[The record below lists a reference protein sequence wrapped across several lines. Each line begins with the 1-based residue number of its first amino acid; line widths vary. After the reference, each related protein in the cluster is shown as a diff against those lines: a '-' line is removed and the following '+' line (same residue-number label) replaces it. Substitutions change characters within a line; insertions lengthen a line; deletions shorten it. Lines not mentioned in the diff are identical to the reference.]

1 MNLNNKGFMLAEVI
15 ISASVIIVTLVS
27 LYAGFARVYKAYEI
41 RSTYY
46 DADSVYALKT
56 ISDYFIDEM
65 VFNSYISRINSTN
78 RYVEFKEIDTP
89 SNKIDAFINKMIE
102 NYSFKRFYLTRYNST
117 YIDSIKYECN
127 VDQEECTINYDLEKY
142 IAFLISDGV
151 IDDNN
156 DNYKY
161 IFISETKDGRFSY
174 LRIA

>member
-1 MNLNNKGFMLAEVI
+1 MKLNNKGFMLAEVI

-65 VFNSYISRINSTN
+65 VFNSYISSINNTN
-78 RYVEFKEIDTP
+78 KYVEFKKNESP

-102 NYSFKRFYLTRYNST
+102 NYNFKHFYLTRYNSDYLESIESISSDLEE
-117 YIDSIKYECN
+117 YID
-127 VDQEECTINYDLEKY
+127 
-142 IAFLISDGV
+142 FLDSDKV
-151 IDDNN
+151 IDNS
-156 DNYKY
+156 NYKY

>member
-65 VFNSYISRINSTN
+65 VFNSYISGINSTN
-78 RYVEFKEIDTP
+78 KYVEFKENESP

-102 NYSFKRFYLTRYNST
+102 NYNFKHFYLTRYNSDYLESIESISSDLEE
-117 YIDSIKYECN
+117 YID
-127 VDQEECTINYDLEKY
+127 
-142 IAFLISDGV
+142 FLNSDGV
-151 IDDNN
+151 IDD
-156 DNYKY
+156 DANYKY
-161 IFISETKDGRFSY
+161 IFISETNDGRFSY

>member
-1 MNLNNKGFMLAEVI
+1 MKLNNKGFMLAEVI

-65 VFNSYISRINSTN
+65 VFNSYISGINNTN
-78 RYVEFKEIDTP
+78 RYVEFKEIGTP
-89 SNKIDAFINKMIE
+89 SNKIDAFINKMIK
-102 NYSFKRFYLTRYNST
+102 NYKFEHFYLTRYDMEYLNSVKSISSDLEE
-117 YIDSIKYECN
+117 YID
-127 VDQEECTINYDLEKY
+127 
-142 IAFLISDGV
+142 FLDSDKV
-151 IDDNN
+151 IDNS
-156 DNYKY
+156 NYKY

>member
-65 VFNSYISRINSTN
+65 VFNSYISSINNTN
-78 RYVEFKEIDTP
+78 KYVEFKKNESP

-102 NYSFKRFYLTRYNST
+102 NYNFKHFYLTRYNSDYLESIESISSDLKE
-117 YIDSIKYECN
+117 YID
-127 VDQEECTINYDLEKY
+127 
-142 IAFLISDGV
+142 FLDSDKV
-151 IDDNN
+151 IDNT
-156 DNYKY
+156 NYKY
-161 IFISETKDGRFSY
+161 IFISETNDGRFSY

>member
-65 VFNSYISRINSTN
+65 VFNSYISGINNTN
-78 RYVEFKEIDTP
+78 RYVEFKEIGTP

-102 NYSFKRFYLTRYNST
+102 NYSFKRFYLTRYNSDYLESIESISSDLKE
-117 YIDSIKYECN
+117 YIN
-127 VDQEECTINYDLEKY
+127 
-142 IAFLISDGV
+142 FLNSDGV
-151 IDDNN
+151 IDD
-156 DNYKY
+156 DANYKY
-161 IFISETKDGRFSY
+161 IFISETNDGRFSY

>member
-1 MNLNNKGFMLAEVI
+1 MKLNNKGFMLAEVI

-65 VFNSYISRINSTN
+65 VFNSYISGINNTN
-78 RYVEFKEIDTP
+78 KYVEFKKNESP

-102 NYSFKRFYLTRYNST
+102 NYNFNFYLTRYNSDYLESIESISSDLKE
-117 YIDSIKYECN
+117 YIN
-127 VDQEECTINYDLEKY
+127 
-142 IAFLISDGV
+142 FLNSDGV
-151 IDDNN
+151 IDD
-156 DNYKY
+156 DANYKY
-161 IFISETKDGRFSY
+161 IFISETNDGRFSY

>member
-1 MNLNNKGFMLAEVI
+1 MKLNNKGFMLAEVI

-65 VFNSYISRINSTN
+65 VFNSYISGINNTN
-78 RYVEFKEIDTP
+78 RYVEFKEIGTP

-102 NYSFKRFYLTRYNST
+102 NYSFKRFYLTRYNSDYLESIESISSDLKE
-117 YIDSIKYECN
+117 YID
-127 VDQEECTINYDLEKY
+127 
-142 IAFLISDGV
+142 FLDSDKV
-151 IDDNN
+151 IDNT
-156 DNYKY
+156 NYKY
-161 IFISETKDGRFSY
+161 IFISETNDGRFSY

>member
-1 MNLNNKGFMLAEVI
+1 MKLNNKGFMLAEVI

-65 VFNSYISRINSTN
+65 VFNSYISSINNTN
-78 RYVEFKEIDTP
+78 KYVEFKKNESP

-102 NYSFKRFYLTRYNST
+102 NYNFNFYLTRYNSDYLESIESISSDLKE
-117 YIDSIKYECN
+117 YID
-127 VDQEECTINYDLEKY
+127 
-142 IAFLISDGV
+142 FLDSDKV
-151 IDDNN
+151 IDNS
-156 DNYKY
+156 NYKY
-161 IFISETKDGRFSY
+161 IFISETNDGRFSY

>member
-65 VFNSYISRINSTN
+65 VFNSYISGINDTN
-78 RYVEFKEIDTP
+78 RYVEFKEIGTP

-102 NYSFKRFYLTRYNST
+102 NYKFEHFYLTRYDMEYLNSVKSISSDLEE
-117 YIDSIKYECN
+117 YID
-127 VDQEECTINYDLEKY
+127 
-142 IAFLISDGV
+142 FLDSDKV
-151 IDDNN
+151 IDNS
-156 DNYKY
+156 NYKY
-161 IFISETKDGRFSY
+161 IFISETNDGRFSY

>member
-1 MNLNNKGFMLAEVI
+1 MKLNNKGFMLAEVI

-65 VFNSYISRINSTN
+65 VFNSYISGINNTN
-78 RYVEFKEIDTP
+78 RYVEFKEIGTP

-102 NYSFKRFYLTRYNST
+102 NYNFKHFYLTRYNSDYLESIESISSDLKE
-117 YIDSIKYECN
+117 YID
-127 VDQEECTINYDLEKY
+127 
-142 IAFLISDGV
+142 FLDSDKV
-151 IDDNN
+151 IDNS
-156 DNYKY
+156 NYKY
-161 IFISETKDGRFSY
+161 IFISETNDGRFSY

>member
-65 VFNSYISRINSTN
+65 VFNSYISGINNTN
-78 RYVEFKEIDTP
+78 RYVEFKEIGTP

-102 NYSFKRFYLTRYNST
+102 NYSFKRFYLTRYDMEYLNSVKSISSDLKE
-117 YIDSIKYECN
+117 YID
-127 VDQEECTINYDLEKY
+127 
-142 IAFLISDGV
+142 FLDSDKV
-151 IDDNN
+151 IDNT
-156 DNYKY
+156 NYKY
-161 IFISETKDGRFSY
+161 IFISETNDGRFSY
-174 LRIA
+174 LRIS

>member
-65 VFNSYISRINSTN
+65 VFNSYISSINNTN
-78 RYVEFKEIDTP
+78 KYVKFEKIGTP

-102 NYSFKRFYLTRYNST
+102 NYNFKHFYLTRYNLDYLESIESISSDLKE
-117 YIDSIKYECN
+117 YID
-127 VDQEECTINYDLEKY
+127 
-142 IAFLISDGV
+142 FLDSDKV
-151 IDDNN
+151 IDNT
-156 DNYKY
+156 NYKY

>member
-65 VFNSYISRINSTN
+65 VFNSYISGINNTN
-78 RYVEFKEIDTP
+78 RYVEFKEIGTP

-102 NYSFKRFYLTRYNST
+102 NYKFEHFYLTRYDMEYLNSVKSISSDLEE
-117 YIDSIKYECN
+117 YID
-127 VDQEECTINYDLEKY
+127 
-142 IAFLISDGV
+142 FLDSDKV
-151 IDDNN
+151 IDNS
-156 DNYKY
+156 NYKY
-161 IFISETKDGRFSY
+161 IFISETNDGRFSY

>member
-1 MNLNNKGFMLAEVI
+1 MELNNKGFMLAEVI

-65 VFNSYISRINSTN
+65 VFNSYISGINNTN
-78 RYVEFKEIDTP
+78 RYVEFKEIGTP

-102 NYSFKRFYLTRYNST
+102 NYSFKRFYLTRYNSDYLESIESISSDLKE
-117 YIDSIKYECN
+117 YIN
-127 VDQEECTINYDLEKY
+127 
-142 IAFLISDGV
+142 FLNSDGV
-151 IDDNN
+151 IDD
-156 DNYKY
+156 DANYKY
-161 IFISETKDGRFSY
+161 IFISETNDGRFSY

>member
-1 MNLNNKGFMLAEVI
+1 MKLNNKGFMLAEVI

-65 VFNSYISRINSTN
+65 VFNSYISGINNTN
-78 RYVEFKEIDTP
+78 RYVEFKKNESP

-102 NYSFKRFYLTRYNST
+102 NYNFNFYLTRYNSDYLESIESISSDLKE
-117 YIDSIKYECN
+117 YIN
-127 VDQEECTINYDLEKY
+127 
-142 IAFLISDGV
+142 FLNSDGV
-151 IDDNN
+151 IDD
-156 DNYKY
+156 DANYKY
-161 IFISETKDGRFSY
+161 IFISETNDGRFSY

>member
-65 VFNSYISRINSTN
+65 VFNSYISGINNTN
-78 RYVEFKEIDTP
+78 RYVEFKEIGTP

-102 NYSFKRFYLTRYNST
+102 NYKFEHFYLTRYDMEYLNSVKSISSDLEE
-117 YIDSIKYECN
+117 YID
-127 VDQEECTINYDLEKY
+127 
-142 IAFLISDGV
+142 FLDSDKV
-151 IDDNN
+151 IDNT
-156 DNYKY
+156 NYKY
-161 IFISETKDGRFSY
+161 IFISETNDGRFSY

>member
-1 MNLNNKGFMLAEVI
+1 MKLNNKGFMLAEVI

-65 VFNSYISRINSTN
+65 VFNSYISGINNTN
-78 RYVEFKEIDTP
+78 RYVEFKEIGTP

-102 NYSFKRFYLTRYNST
+102 NYSFKRFYLTRYDMEYLNSVKSISSDLKE
-117 YIDSIKYECN
+117 YID
-127 VDQEECTINYDLEKY
+127 
-142 IAFLISDGV
+142 FLDSDKV
-151 IDDNN
+151 IDNS
-156 DNYKY
+156 NYKY

>member
-1 MNLNNKGFMLAEVI
+1 MKLNNKGFMLAEVI

-65 VFNSYISRINSTN
+65 VFNSYISRINNTN
-78 RYVEFKEIDTP
+78 KYVEFKKNESP

-102 NYSFKRFYLTRYNST
+102 NYNFKHFYLTRYNSDYLESIESISSDLKE
-117 YIDSIKYECN
+117 YID
-127 VDQEECTINYDLEKY
+127 
-142 IAFLISDGV
+142 FLDSDKV
-151 IDDNN
+151 IDNT
-156 DNYKY
+156 NYKY
-161 IFISETKDGRFSY
+161 IFISETNDGRFSY

>member
-1 MNLNNKGFMLAEVI
+1 MKLNNKGFMLAEVI

-65 VFNSYISRINSTN
+65 VFNSYISRINNTN
-78 RYVEFKEIDTP
+78 KYVEFKKNESP

-102 NYSFKRFYLTRYNST
+102 NYNFNFYLTRYNSDYLESIESISSDLKE
-117 YIDSIKYECN
+117 YIN
-127 VDQEECTINYDLEKY
+127 
-142 IAFLISDGV
+142 FLNSDGV
-151 IDDNN
+151 IDD
-156 DNYKY
+156 DANYKY
-161 IFISETKDGRFSY
+161 IFISETNDGRFSY

>member
-1 MNLNNKGFMLAEVI
+1 MKLNNKGFMLAEVI

-65 VFNSYISRINSTN
+65 VFNSYISSINNTN
-78 RYVEFKEIDTP
+78 KYVEFKKNESP
-89 SNKIDAFINKMIE
+89 FNKIDAFINKMIE
-102 NYSFKRFYLTRYNST
+102 NYNFKHFYLTRYDMEYLNSVKSISSDLEE
-117 YIDSIKYECN
+117 YID
-127 VDQEECTINYDLEKY
+127 
-142 IAFLISDGV
+142 FLDSDKV
-151 IDDNN
+151 IDNS
-156 DNYKY
+156 NYKY
-161 IFISETKDGRFSY
+161 IFISETNDGRFSY

>member
-65 VFNSYISRINSTN
+65 VFNSYISGINNTN
-78 RYVEFKEIDTP
+78 RYVEFKEIGTP

-102 NYSFKRFYLTRYNST
+102 NYNFKHFYLTRYNSDYLESIESISSDLKE
-117 YIDSIKYECN
+117 YID
-127 VDQEECTINYDLEKY
+127 
-142 IAFLISDGV
+142 FLDSDKV
-151 IDDNN
+151 IDNT
-156 DNYKY
+156 NYKY
-161 IFISETKDGRFSY
+161 IFISETNDGRFSY

>member
-1 MNLNNKGFMLAEVI
+1 MKLNNKGFMLAEVI

-65 VFNSYISRINSTN
+65 VFNSYISGINNTN
-78 RYVEFKEIDTP
+78 KYVEFKKNESP

-102 NYSFKRFYLTRYNST
+102 NYNFNFYLTRYNSD
-117 YIDSIKYECN
+117 YLESIES
-127 VDQEECTINYDLEKY
+127 ISSDLEEY
-142 IAFLISDGV
+142 INFLNSDGV
-151 IDDNN
+151 IDD
-156 DNYKY
+156 DANYKY
-161 IFISETKDGRFSY
+161 IFISETNDGRFSY

>member
-65 VFNSYISRINSTN
+65 VFNSYISRINNTN
-78 RYVEFKEIDTP
+78 KYVEFKKNESP

-102 NYSFKRFYLTRYNST
+102 NYNFKHFYLTRYDMEYLKSVKSISSNLEE
-117 YIDSIKYECN
+117 YID
-127 VDQEECTINYDLEKY
+127 
-142 IAFLISDGV
+142 FLDSDKV
-151 IDDNN
+151 IDNS
-156 DNYKY
+156 NYKY
-161 IFISETKDGRFSY
+161 IFISETNDGRFSY

>member
-65 VFNSYISRINSTN
+65 VFNSYISGINNTN
-78 RYVEFKEIDTP
+78 RYVEFKKNESP

-102 NYSFKRFYLTRYNST
+102 NYSFKRFYLTRYNSDYLESIESISSDLKE
-117 YIDSIKYECN
+117 YIN
-127 VDQEECTINYDLEKY
+127 
-142 IAFLISDGV
+142 FLNSDGV
-151 IDDNN
+151 IDD
-156 DNYKY
+156 DANYKY
-161 IFISETKDGRFSY
+161 IFISETNDGRFSY

>member
-1 MNLNNKGFMLAEVI
+1 MKLNNKGFMLAEVI

-65 VFNSYISRINSTN
+65 VFNSYISSINNTN
-78 RYVEFKEIDTP
+78 KYVEFKKNESP

-102 NYSFKRFYLTRYNST
+102 NYNFKHFYLTRYNSDYLESIESISSDLKE
-117 YIDSIKYECN
+117 YID
-127 VDQEECTINYDLEKY
+127 
-142 IAFLISDGV
+142 FLDSDKV
-151 IDDNN
+151 IDNT
-156 DNYKY
+156 NYKY
-161 IFISETKDGRFSY
+161 IFISETNDGRFSY

>member
-1 MNLNNKGFMLAEVI
+1 MKLNNKGFMLAEVI

-65 VFNSYISRINSTN
+65 VFNSYISGINNTN
-78 RYVEFKEIDTP
+78 RYVEFKEIGTP

-102 NYSFKRFYLTRYNST
+102 NYSFKRFYLTRYDMEYLNSVKSISSDLKE
-117 YIDSIKYECN
+117 YID
-127 VDQEECTINYDLEKY
+127 
-142 IAFLISDGV
+142 FLDSDKV
-151 IDDNN
+151 IDNT
-156 DNYKY
+156 NYKY
-161 IFISETKDGRFSY
+161 IFISETNDGRFSY

>member
-65 VFNSYISRINSTN
+65 VFNSYISGINNTN
-78 RYVEFKEIDTP
+78 RYVEFKEIGTP

-102 NYSFKRFYLTRYNST
+102 NYNFKHFYLTRYNSDYLESIESISSDLKE
-117 YIDSIKYECN
+117 YIN
-127 VDQEECTINYDLEKY
+127 
-142 IAFLISDGV
+142 FLNSDGV
-151 IDDNN
+151 IDD
-156 DNYKY
+156 DANYKY
-161 IFISETKDGRFSY
+161 IFISETNDGRFSY

>member
-65 VFNSYISRINSTN
+65 VFNSYISGINNTN
-78 RYVEFKEIDTP
+78 RYVEFKKNESP

-102 NYSFKRFYLTRYNST
+102 NYNFKHFYLTRYNSDYLESIESISSDLKE
-117 YIDSIKYECN
+117 YID
-127 VDQEECTINYDLEKY
+127 
-142 IAFLISDGV
+142 FLDSDKV
-151 IDDNN
+151 IDNT
-156 DNYKY
+156 NYKY
-161 IFISETKDGRFSY
+161 IFISETNDGRFSY

>member
-1 MNLNNKGFMLAEVI
+1 MELNNKGFMLAEVI

-65 VFNSYISRINSTN
+65 VFNSYISRINNTN
-78 RYVEFKEIDTP
+78 KYVEFKKNESP

-102 NYSFKRFYLTRYNST
+102 NYNFNFYLTRYNSDYLESIESISSDLKE
-117 YIDSIKYECN
+117 YIN
-127 VDQEECTINYDLEKY
+127 
-142 IAFLISDGV
+142 FLNSDGV
-151 IDDNN
+151 IDD
-156 DNYKY
+156 DANYKY
-161 IFISETKDGRFSY
+161 IFISETNDGRFSY

>member
-1 MNLNNKGFMLAEVI
+1 MKLNNKGFMLAEVI

-65 VFNSYISRINSTN
+65 VFNSYISSINNTN
-78 RYVEFKEIDTP
+78 KYVEFKKNESP

-102 NYSFKRFYLTRYNST
+102 NYNFNFYLTRYNSD
-117 YIDSIKYECN
+117 YLESIES
-127 VDQEECTINYDLEKY
+127 ISSDLEEY
-142 IAFLISDGV
+142 INFLNSDGV
-151 IDDNN
+151 IDD
-156 DNYKY
+156 DANYKY
-161 IFISETKDGRFSY
+161 IFISETNDGRFSY

>member
-1 MNLNNKGFMLAEVI
+1 MKLNNKGFMLAEVI

-65 VFNSYISRINSTN
+65 VFNNYISGINNTN
-78 RYVEFKEIDTP
+78 RYVEFKEIGTP

-102 NYSFKRFYLTRYNST
+102 NYNFKHFYLTRYNSDYLESIESISSDLKE
-117 YIDSIKYECN
+117 YID
-127 VDQEECTINYDLEKY
+127 
-142 IAFLISDGV
+142 FLDSDKV
-151 IDDNN
+151 IDNT
-156 DNYKY
+156 NYKY
-161 IFISETKDGRFSY
+161 IFISETNDGRFSY

>member
-1 MNLNNKGFMLAEVI
+1 MKLNNKGFMLAEVI

-65 VFNSYISRINSTN
+65 VFNSYISSINNTN
-78 RYVEFKEIDTP
+78 KYVEFKKNESP

-102 NYSFKRFYLTRYNST
+102 NYNFKHFYLTRYNSDYLESIESISSDLKE
-117 YIDSIKYECN
+117 YIN
-127 VDQEECTINYDLEKY
+127 
-142 IAFLISDGV
+142 FLNSDGV
-151 IDDNN
+151 IDD
-156 DNYKY
+156 DANYKY
-161 IFISETKDGRFSY
+161 IFISETNDGRFSY

>member
-1 MNLNNKGFMLAEVI
+1 MKLNNKGFMLAEVI

-65 VFNSYISRINSTN
+65 VFNNYISGINNTN
-78 RYVEFKEIDTP
+78 RYVEFKEIGTP

-102 NYSFKRFYLTRYNST
+102 NYNFKHFYLTRYNSDYLESIESISSDLKE
-117 YIDSIKYECN
+117 YID
-127 VDQEECTINYDLEKY
+127 
-142 IAFLISDGV
+142 FLDSDKV
-151 IDDNN
+151 IDNS
-156 DNYKY
+156 NYKY
-161 IFISETKDGRFSY
+161 IFISETNDGRFSY

>member
-1 MNLNNKGFMLAEVI
+1 MKLNNKGFMLAEVI

-65 VFNSYISRINSTN
+65 VFNSYISGINNTN
-78 RYVEFKEIDTP
+78 RYVEFKEIGTP

-102 NYSFKRFYLTRYNST
+102 NYNFEHFYLTRYDMEYLNSVKSISSDLKE
-117 YIDSIKYECN
+117 YID
-127 VDQEECTINYDLEKY
+127 
-142 IAFLISDGV
+142 FLDSDKV
-151 IDDNN
+151 IDNS
-156 DNYKY
+156 NYKY
-161 IFISETKDGRFSY
+161 IFISETNDGRFSY

>member
-1 MNLNNKGFMLAEVI
+1 MELNNKGFMLAEVI

-65 VFNSYISRINSTN
+65 VFNSYISGINNTN
-78 RYVEFKEIDTP
+78 KYVEFKKNESP

-102 NYSFKRFYLTRYNST
+102 NYNFKHFYLTRYNSDYLESIESISSDLEE
-117 YIDSIKYECN
+117 YID
-127 VDQEECTINYDLEKY
+127 
-142 IAFLISDGV
+142 FLDSDKV
-151 IDDNN
+151 IDNS
-156 DNYKY
+156 NYKY
-161 IFISETKDGRFSY
+161 IFISETNDGRFSY

>member
-1 MNLNNKGFMLAEVI
+1 MKLNNKGFMLAEVI
-15 ISASVIIVTLVS
+15 IYASVIIVTLVS

-65 VFNSYISRINSTN
+65 VFNSYISGINNTN
-78 RYVEFKEIDTP
+78 RYVEFKEIGTP

-102 NYSFKRFYLTRYNST
+102 NYNFKHFYLTRYNSDYLESIESISSDLKE
-117 YIDSIKYECN
+117 YID
-127 VDQEECTINYDLEKY
+127 
-142 IAFLISDGV
+142 FLDSDKV
-151 IDDNN
+151 IDNT
-156 DNYKY
+156 NYKY
-161 IFISETKDGRFSY
+161 IFISETNDGRFSY

>member
-1 MNLNNKGFMLAEVI
+1 MELNNKGFMLAEVI

-65 VFNSYISRINSTN
+65 VFNSYISSINNTN
-78 RYVEFKEIDTP
+78 KYVEFKKNESP
-89 SNKIDAFINKMIE
+89 FNKIDAFINKMIE
-102 NYSFKRFYLTRYNST
+102 NYNFKHFYLTRYDMEYLNSVKSISSDLEE
-117 YIDSIKYECN
+117 YID
-127 VDQEECTINYDLEKY
+127 
-142 IAFLISDGV
+142 FLDSDKV
-151 IDDNN
+151 IDNS
-156 DNYKY
+156 NYKY
-161 IFISETKDGRFSY
+161 IFISETNDGRFSY

>member
-1 MNLNNKGFMLAEVI
+1 MKLNNKGFMLAEVI

-65 VFNSYISRINSTN
+65 VFNSYISSINNTN
-78 RYVEFKEIDTP
+78 KYVEFKKNESP
-89 SNKIDAFINKMIE
+89 SNKIDAFINKMID
-102 NYSFKRFYLTRYNST
+102 NYNFKHFYLTRYNSDYLESIESISSDLKE
-117 YIDSIKYECN
+117 YID
-127 VDQEECTINYDLEKY
+127 
-142 IAFLISDGV
+142 FLDSDKV
-151 IDDNN
+151 IDNS
-156 DNYKY
+156 NYKY
-161 IFISETKDGRFSY
+161 IFISETNDGRFSY